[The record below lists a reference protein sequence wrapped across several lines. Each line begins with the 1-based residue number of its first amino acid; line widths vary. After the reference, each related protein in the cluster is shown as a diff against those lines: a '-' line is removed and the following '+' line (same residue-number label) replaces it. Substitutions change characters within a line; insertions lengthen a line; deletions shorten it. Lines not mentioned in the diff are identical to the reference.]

1 MSANL
6 VELVQNAGIVGAGGA
21 GFPTQVKLNCTVD
34 TVVVN
39 GAECEPLLRVD
50 QQLMAL
56 EAVKMLTALQAVIDQ
71 TQAKEGIIG
80 LKKKY
85 TPAIEAINKELS
97 AFPKIRMHLL
107 KNFYPAGDEQVLVY
121 ETTGRIVPEAGI
133 PLNVGTLVINVETL
147 LNIYDIMVDNKPV
160 TDTYLTLTGEVKNK
174 LTTKVPLGITVREAL
189 ELAGGTTIED
199 FVVINGGPMMGK
211 IVDLESTITKTTK
224 GLIVLAKNHSLIISK
239 TKSIKETMK
248 MAGMACMQ
256 CNYCTELCPRYALGH
271 NLEPHKLMRIA
282 AYGSTCDT
290 STQATNAFLCCE
302 CGLCQYACVMDLQPW
317 KFNTMLKRELA
328 SNGIKNPHHNVPTS
342 AVPFREG
349 KQFNVYRLVSRLELT
364 KYDLPAPMVE
374 TDKVFTKV
382 NLLLSQ
388 HIGAPAVAV
397 VNVGD
402 HVERGQLVG
411 DIPEGKLSSKVFA
424 SISGRISAADSEKIT
439 IES

>member
-6 VELVQNAGIVGAGGA
+6 VELVQSAGIVGAGGA
-21 GFPTQVKLNCTVD
+21 GFPTQVKINCTVD

-56 EAVKMLTALQAVIDQ
+56 ETVKMLTALQAVMDQ

-85 TPAIEAINKELS
+85 TSAIEALNKELP

-121 ETTGRIVPEAGI
+121 ETTKRIVPEGGI

-147 LNIYDIMVDNKPV
+147 INIYDIMVANQPV
-160 TDTYLTLTGEVKNK
+160 VDTYLTLTGEVKNK
-174 LTTKVPLGITVREAL
+174 ITTKVPLGITVREAL

-199 FVVINGGPMMGK
+199 FVIINGGPMMGK
-211 IVDLESTITKTTK
+211 IVDLDSTITKTTK
-224 GLIVLAKNHSLIISK
+224 GLIVLAKDHPLIISK

-271 NLEPHKLMRIA
+271 DLQPHKLMRIA
-282 AYGSTCDT
+282 AYGSTCST
-290 STQATNAFLCCE
+290 TTQATNAFLCCE

-317 KFNTMLKRELA
+317 KFNTMLKRELG
-328 SNGIKNPHHNVPTS
+328 SRGIKSPHHNAPTT
-342 AVPFREG
+342 AIPFREG
-349 KQFNVYRLVSRLELT
+349 KQFNVYRLVSRLGLT
-364 KYDLPAPMVE
+364 KYDLPAPMVV
-374 TDKVFTKV
+374 TDKTFTKV

-388 HIGAPAVAV
+388 HIGAPAVAI

-402 HVERGQLVG
+402 HVERGQVVG
-411 DIPEGKLSSKVFA
+411 EIPDGKLSSRVIA
-424 SISGRISAADSEKIT
+424 SISGEVIAADSEKIT
-439 IES
+439 IMS

>member
-6 VELVQNAGIVGAGGA
+6 VEIVQNAGIVGAGGA
-21 GFPTQVKLNCTVD
+21 GFPTQVKVNCTVD

-56 EAVKMLTALQAVIDQ
+56 EAVKILTALQAVMDQ
-71 TQAKEGIIG
+71 TQAKKGIIG

-85 TPAIEAINKELS
+85 KPAIEALNKELP
-97 AFPKIRMHLL
+97 AFPQVTMHLL

-133 PLNVGTLVINVETL
+133 PLNVNTLVINVETL

-160 TDTYLTLTGEVKNK
+160 MDTYLTLTGEVKNK

-189 ELAGGTTIED
+189 ELAGGTTIDD

-211 IVDLESTITKTTK
+211 IVDLDSTITKTTK
-224 GLIVLAKNHSLIISK
+224 GLIVLAKDHPLIISK
-239 TKSIKETMK
+239 TKSFKETTK
-248 MAGMACMQ
+248 MAAIACMQ

-317 KFNTMLKRELA
+317 KFNTMLKRELG
-328 SNGIKNPHHNVPTS
+328 SRGIKNPHHHAPAA
-342 AVPFREG
+342 AVPYREG
-349 KQFNVYRLVSRLELT
+349 KQFNVYRLVSRLGLT

-374 TDKVFTKV
+374 TDKTFSKV

-402 HVERGQLVG
+402 HVERGQLIG

>member
-21 GFPTQVKLNCTVD
+21 GFPTQVKLNCTVE

-56 EAVKMLTALQAVIDQ
+56 EAVKMLTALQAVMDQ

-85 TPAIEAINKELS
+85 TDAIDAINKELS
-97 AFPKIRMHLL
+97 AFPKIKMHLL

-147 LNIYDIMVDNKPV
+147 INIYDIMVDNKPV
-160 TDTYLTLTGEVKNK
+160 MDTYLTLTGEVKNK

-211 IVDLESTITKTTK
+211 IVDVESVITKTTK
-224 GLIVLAKNHSLIISK
+224 GLIVLAKDHPLIVSK

-302 CGLCQYACVMDLQPW
+302 CGLCQY
-317 KFNTMLKRELA
+317 K
-328 SNGIKNPHHNVPTS
+328 PH
-342 AVPFREG
+342 
-349 KQFNVYRLVSRLELT
+349 
-364 KYDLPAPMVE
+364 
-374 TDKVFTKV
+374 
-382 NLLLSQ
+382 SQ
-388 HIGAPAVAV
+388 HRKAFVA
-397 VNVGD
+397 
-402 HVERGQLVG
+402 
-411 DIPEGKLSSKVFA
+411 
-424 SISGRISAADSEKIT
+424 
-439 IES
+439 

>member
-21 GFPTQVKLNCTVD
+21 GFPTQVKLNCKVD

-56 EAVKMLTALQAVIDQ
+56 EAVKMLTALQAVMDH

-85 TPAIEAINKELS
+85 TPAIEALNKELP

-133 PLNVGTLVINVETL
+133 PLNVNTLVINVETL
-147 LNIYDIMVDNKPV
+147 LNIYDIMTAGKPV
-160 TDTYLTLTGEVKNK
+160 IDTYVTLTGEVKRP
-174 LTTKVPLGITVREAL
+174 LTTKLPLGITVKEAL
-189 ELAGGTTIED
+189 EVAGGTTIDE

-211 IVDLESTITKTTK
+211 IVDVDSTITKTTK
-224 GLIVLAKNHSLIISK
+224 GLIVLPKMHPLIISK
-239 TKSIKETMK
+239 TKPVKESMK
-248 MAGMACMQ
+248 MAAIACMQ
-256 CNYCTELCPRYALGH
+256 CNYCTELCPRYSLGH

-282 AYGSTCDT
+282 AYASTLDT

-317 KFNTMLKRELA
+317 KINTMLKRELGGR
-328 SNGIKNPHHNVPTS
+328 GIKNPHHNAPET
-342 AVPFREG
+342 AVPFRES
-349 KQFNVYRLVSRLELT
+349 KQFNVYRLVSRLGLT

-374 TDKVFTKV
+374 TENNYKKVS
-382 NLLLSQ
+382 LLLSQ
-388 HIGAPAVAV
+388 HIGAPAQPV
-397 VNVGD
+397 VKVGEQVD
-402 HVERGQLVG
+402 QGQLVAE
-411 DIPEGKLSSKVFA
+411 IPEGKLSSRIFA
-424 SISGRISAADSEKIT
+424 SISGRVSAVDGDKII

>member
-56 EAVKMLTALQAVIDQ
+56 EAVKMLTALQAVMDQ

-85 TPAIEAINKELS
+85 TPAIEAINKELI

-147 LNIYDIMVDNKPV
+147 INIYDIMVDNKPV
-160 TDTYLTLTGEVKNK
+160 MDTYLTLTGEVKNK

-189 ELAGGTTIED
+189 ELAGGTTIAD

-224 GLIVLAKNHSLIISK
+224 GLIVLAKDHSLIISK

-317 KFNTMLKRELA
+317 KFNAMLKREFG
-328 SNGIKNPHHNVPTS
+328 SKGIKNPHHNEPTA

-349 KQFNVYRLVSRLELT
+349 KQFNVYRLVSRLGLT
-364 KYDLPAPMVE
+364 KYDLPAPMVKTE
-374 TDKVFTKV
+374 KTFSKV

-402 HVERGQLVG
+402 HVERGQLIG
-411 DIPEGKLSSKVFA
+411 DIPEGKLSSKIFA

>member
-21 GFPTQVKLNCTVD
+21 GFPTQVKLNCTVE

-56 EAVKMLTALQAVIDQ
+56 EAVKMLTALQAVMDQ

-85 TPAIEAINKELS
+85 TDAIDAINKELS
-97 AFPKIRMHLL
+97 AFPKIKMHLL

-147 LNIYDIMVDNKPV
+147 INIYDIMVDNKPV
-160 TDTYLTLTGEVKNK
+160 MDTYLTLTGEVKNK

-211 IVDLESTITKTTK
+211 IVDVESVITKTTK
-224 GLIVLAKNHSLIISK
+224 GLIVLAKDHPLIVSK

-317 KFNTMLKRELA
+317 KFNAMLKREFG
-328 SNGIKNPHHNVPTS
+328 SKGIKNPHHLVPTS

-349 KQFNVYRLVSRLELT
+349 KQFNVYRLVSRLGLT

-374 TDKVFTKV
+374 TDKTFSKV

-402 HVERGQLVG
+402 HVERGQLIG
-411 DIPEGKLSSKVFA
+411 DIPEGKLSAKIFA

>member
-21 GFPTQVKLNCTVD
+21 GFPTQVKLNCKVD

-56 EAVKMLTALQAVIDQ
+56 EAVKMLTALQAVMDH

-85 TPAIEAINKELS
+85 TPAIEALNKELP

-133 PLNVGTLVINVETL
+133 PLNVNTLVINVETL
-147 LNIYDIMVDNKPV
+147 LNIYDIMTAGKPV
-160 TDTYLTLTGEVKNK
+160 IDTYVTLTGEVKRP
-174 LTTKVPLGITVREAL
+174 LTTKLPLGITVKEAL
-189 ELAGGTTIED
+189 EVAGGTTIDE

-211 IVDLESTITKTTK
+211 IVDVDSTITKTTK
-224 GLIVLAKNHSLIISK
+224 GLIVLPKMHPLIISK
-239 TKSIKETMK
+239 TKPVKESMK
-248 MAGMACMQ
+248 MAAIACMQ
-256 CNYCTELCPRYALGH
+256 CNYCTELCPRYSLGH

-282 AYGSTCDT
+282 AYASTLDT

-317 KFNTMLKRELA
+317 KINTMLKRELGGR
-328 SNGIKNPHHNVPTS
+328 GIKNPHHNAPES

-349 KQFNVYRLVSRLELT
+349 KQFNVYRLVSRLGLT

-374 TDKVFTKV
+374 TENNYKKVS
-382 NLLLSQ
+382 LLLSQ
-388 HIGAPAVAV
+388 HIGAPAQPV
-397 VNVGD
+397 VKVGEQVD
-402 HVERGQLVG
+402 QGQLVAE
-411 DIPEGKLSSKVFA
+411 IPEGKLSSRIFA
-424 SISGRISAADSEKIT
+424 SISGRVSAVDGDKII

>member
-1 MSANL
+1 
-6 VELVQNAGIVGAGGA
+6 LVQNAGIVGAGGA

-56 EAVKMLTALQAVIDQ
+56 EAVKMLTALQAVMDH

-85 TPAIEAINKELS
+85 TPAIEALNKELP

-133 PLNVGTLVINVETL
+133 PLNVNTLVINVETL
-147 LNIYDIMVDNKPV
+147 LNIYDIMTAGKPV
-160 TDTYLTLTGEVKNK
+160 IDTYVTLTGEVKRP
-174 LTTKVPLGITVREAL
+174 LTTKLPLGITVKEAL
-189 ELAGGTTIED
+189 EVAGGTTIDE

-211 IVDLESTITKTTK
+211 IVDVDSTITKTTK
-224 GLIVLAKNHSLIISK
+224 GLIVLPKMHPLIISK
-239 TKSIKETMK
+239 TKPVKESMK
-248 MAGMACMQ
+248 MAAIACMQ
-256 CNYCTELCPRYALGH
+256 CNYCTELCPRYSLGH

-282 AYGSTCDT
+282 AYASTLDT

-317 KFNTMLKRELA
+317 KINTMLKRELGGR
-328 SNGIKNPHHNVPTS
+328 GIKNPHHNAPEA

-349 KQFNVYRLVSRLELT
+349 KQFNVYRLVSRLGLT

-374 TDKVFTKV
+374 TENNYKKVS
-382 NLLLSQ
+382 LLLSQ
-388 HIGAPAVAV
+388 HIGAPAQPIVK
-397 VNVGD
+397 VGEQVD
-402 HVERGQLVG
+402 QGQLVAE
-411 DIPEGKLSSKVFA
+411 IPEGKLSSRIFA
-424 SISGRISAADSEKIT
+424 SISGRVSAVDGDKII

>member
-21 GFPTQVKLNCTVD
+21 GFPTQVKLNCKVD

-56 EAVKMLTALQAVIDQ
+56 EAVKMLTALQAVMDQ

-85 TPAIEAINKELS
+85 TPAIEALNKELT

-133 PLNVGTLVINVETL
+133 PLNVNTLVINVETL
-147 LNIYDIMVDNKPV
+147 LNIYDIMVNNKPV
-160 TDTYLTLTGEVKNK
+160 VDTYLTLTGEVKNK

-224 GLIVLAKNHSLIISK
+224 GLIVLAKDHPLIISK

-317 KFNTMLKRELA
+317 KFNTMLKRELG
-328 SNGIKNPHHNVPTS
+328 SKGIKNPHHNVPT
-342 AVPFREG
+342 AAMPFREG
-349 KQFNVYRLVSRLELT
+349 KQFNVYRLVSRLGLT

-374 TDKVFTKV
+374 TDKTFSKV

-402 HVERGQLVG
+402 HVERGQLIG

>member
-34 TVVVN
+34 TIVVN

-85 TPAIEAINKELS
+85 TPAIEALNKELA

-160 TDTYLTLTGEVKNK
+160 TDTYLTLTGEVKTK

-224 GLIVLAKNHSLIISK
+224 GLIVLAKNHPLIISK

-317 KFNTMLKRELA
+317 KFNTMLKRELG
-328 SNGIKNPHHNVPTS
+328 SKGIKNPHHNVPTT

-349 KQFNVYRLVSRLELT
+349 KQFNVYRLVSRLGLT

-402 HVERGQLVG
+402 HVERGQLIG